1 MATTTTNTCKKCG
14 CEDTFMPSPAPCPTP
29 IGCPTP
35 EPCSEVIDAQC
46 VIYTGNNIV
55 CGQDTVVTTNDNVA
69 EAIENIVDYFCGGGS
84 ASVTLTDAGTG
95 THESLVND
103 GTGPTLAT
111 KGLKAGNA
119 VSLSSTGTDITI
131 TNNAPNVDQNLWA
144 TIAATT
150 GSTTANTTTD
160 TLTVVGAGGITTS
173 ISGDTLTITGSGGGS
188 NPFIYEI
195 GQYVSSEGGVIAH
208 RWLSSTP
215 LGSPTSGSVQNY
227 IVVDTSNLSSG
238 AAWASLNTLITSVE
252 STFNGASNT
261 ANLITAG
268 APSGITAGTA
278 AVLCNSST
286 NNGQTDWY
294 LPAIDE
300 LSKIWQ
306 NRWDIEQG
314 IINASGTPIDVSFYW
329 SSTQGNAAVVLVY
342 DFTTGQANLV
352 IKSST
357 LYVRAVRRFS
367 I

>member
-1 MATTTTNTCKKCG
+1 M
-14 CEDTFMPSPAPCPTP
+14 
-29 IGCPTP
+29 
-35 EPCSEVIDAQC
+35 DAQC

-69 EAIENIVDYFCGGGS
+69 EAIENIVDYFCGGES

-131 TNNAPNVDQNLWA
+131 TNGAPNVDQNIWA

-160 TLTVVGAGGITTS
+160 TLTVVGAGGVTTS

-208 RWLSSTP
+208 RWLSNGPSYP
-215 LGSPTSGSVQNY
+215 VTSGTEQCY
-227 IVVDTSNLSSG
+227 LVVDTQSLTNS
-238 AAWASLNTLITSVE
+238 AQWASSLVNTNSVD
-252 STFNGASNT
+252 STYFGFANT
-261 ANLITAG
+261 AILIILG
-268 APSGITAGTA
+268 APYGITAGTA
-278 AVLCNSST
+278 AVLCDNST
-286 NNGQTDWY
+286 NNGKNDWF

-300 LSKIWQ
+300 LSVIWQ
-306 NRWDIEQG
+306 NRWAINQG
-314 IINASGTPIDVSFYW
+314 LQLVPAGPLSFPFYW
-329 SSTQGNAAVVLVY
+329 SSTEATTGVAWTF
-342 DFTTGQANLV
+342 DFTTGTASLSKLKTDV
-352 IKSST
+352 GVS
-357 LYVRAVRRFS
+357 VRAIRAFS